1 MRNPLKQ
8 GATPMPTRC
17 LHLTTY
23 ALLLAT
29 LSGDPLRAETSRQTA
44 SDSYTVDIV
53 PSDFVPSVTNKFFS
67 LKPGTRYL
75 FKDKTGNERIEVAV
89 TDDKKRIMGVT
100 TSVVRVKEWKRNTLV
115 EETRD
120 WYAQDKTG
128 TVWYFGEAV
137 DNYKDGKLDNHK
149 GSWEAGVDG
158 AVPGIIMLGTP
169 EVGQTY
175 RQEYYKHR
183 AEDMGTIVALDAKVS
198 VPLGKFENCLKVRDW
213 SRIEAGNE
221 HKYYC
226 LAIGFLAMEES
237 IEGGEKLELVEIQ
250 RGE

>member
-1 MRNPLKQ
+1 
-8 GATPMPTRC
+8 MPTRC
-17 LHLTTY
+17 RYLTTY

-89 TDDKKRIMGVT
+89 TDDKKHIMGVR
-100 TSVVRVKEWKRNTLV
+100 TSVVRVREWKRNTLV

-149 GSWEAGVDG
+149 GSWEAGST
-158 AVPGIIMLGTP
+158 APCPGSLCWASPKLVRPTARNTTNTGLKTWERSWP
-169 EVGQTY
+169 
-175 RQEYYKHR
+175 
-183 AEDMGTIVALDAKVS
+183 DAKVS
-198 VPLGKFENCLKVRDW
+198 VPLGKFENCLKVRVGAA
-213 SRIEAGNE
+213 SRQATNT
-221 HKYYC
+221 
-226 LAIGFLAMEES
+226 S
-237 IEGGEKLELVEIQ
+237 TTV
-250 RGE
+250 RR